1 MPHEIRT
8 DAALLARLRKA
19 ATTVMTGDQLRKQR
33 VSFIHGNMPHEST
46 MSRDE
51 IEKALEQHEGTRQ
64 YA

>member
-1 MPHEIRT
+1 MPDNIQT

-19 ATTVMTGDQLRKQR
+19 ASMSMTSDQLRRQR
-33 VSFIHGNMPHEST
+33 ISFIHGNMPHEST

-51 IEKALEQHEGTRQ
+51 IEQALDKHEGTRQ